1 MQTKRISKILRDVE
15 KHRLSSKEAYLLL
28 KSLPYEDLGFA
39 KIDHHR
45 SMRKGF
51 PEVIYC
57 QGKTREQIAE
67 IFSKTAKKTNSILA
81 TRADEEVYSVISKYF
96 PKAIYNDQA
105 KIISYQKNKIK
116 ILFKNK
122 YVLVITAGTSDIQ
135 AAEEAVETLKFL
147 GIRSERLFDVGVAG
161 IHRVLDNMDNILN
174 ASLVI
179 VAAGMDGVLP
189 SVIGG
194 LIDKTVIALPTSVG
208 YGASFKGLAALLS
221 MLNSCA
227 PGIAVVNIDNGFGAA
242 CLAYSI
248 LRK

>member
-1 MQTKRISKILRDVE
+1 MQTKRIKKILKDVE
-15 KHRLSSKEAYLLL
+15 YHRLSSKDAYFLL

-51 PEVIYC
+51 PEVVYC
-57 QGKTREQIAE
+57 QGKTKEQIVE
-67 IFSKTAKKTNSILA
+67 IFKKTSKNTNSILA
-81 TRADEEVYSVISKYF
+81 TRADGEIYSEIIKYF
-96 PKAIYNDQA
+96 PKAIYSNQA
-105 KIISYQKNKIK
+105 KIISYQKNKTK
-116 ILFKNK
+116 IIFKNK
-122 YVLVITAGTSDIQ
+122 CVLVITAGTSDIPV
-135 AAEEAVETLKFL
+135 AEEAAETLKFL
-147 GIRSERLFDVGVAG
+147 GIRCEKIYDVGVAG
-161 IHRVLDNMDNILN
+161 IHRLLDKMDEILK

-179 VAAGMDGVLP
+179 VAAGMDGALP

-208 YGASFKGLAALLS
+208 YGSSFKGLAALLS

-248 LRK
+248 LKK

>member
-1 MQTKRISKILRDVE
+1 MQTKRIKKILRDVE
-15 KHRLSSKEAYLLL
+15 SHSLSSKDAYLLL

-57 QGKTREQIAE
+57 QGKTKEQITD
-67 IFSKTAKKTNSILA
+67 IFNKTAKKTNSILA
-81 TRADEEVYSVISKYF
+81 TRADDEIYSAISKYF
-96 PKAIYNDQA
+96 PEAIYNNQA
-105 KIISYQKNKIK
+105 KIISYQKHKTK

-122 YVLVITAGTSDIQ
+122 HVLVITAGTSDIQ
-135 AAEEAVETLKFL
+135 AAEEAIETLKFL
-147 GIRSERLFDVGVAG
+147 GIRSERLYDVGVAG
-161 IHRVLDNMDNILN
+161 IHRVLDNMDKIFN

-194 LIDKTVIALPTSVG
+194 LIDKTVVALPTSVG

-248 LRK
+248 LKK